1 MSLGNYLAK
10 SDGPY
15 SEIIY
20 DFFPE
25 EIQQLT
31 TLLKENGYVK
41 HMSFINENLEDIQ
54 KYISLSPSQRK
65 QKKWK
70 NHPNSLWIRFSALQ
84 LSAATVK
91 LVSDIHPISYIVDG
105 GSYRE
110 FHSVIASGVSTLL
123 LSHPFTY
130 YPFSEKNP
138 FFKDNI

>member
-1 MSLGNYLAK
+1 MSLGNYLSK

-15 SEIIY
+15 SEIFY
-20 DFFPE
+20 DFLPE
-25 EIQQLT
+25 EIQKLAVI
-31 TLLKENGYVK
+31 LKENGYVK
-41 HMSFINENLEDIQ
+41 HMSFINENLDDIQ
-54 KYISLSPSQRK
+54 KYISLSPSQRQ

-91 LVSDIHPISYIVDG
+91 LVSGIYPISYIVDG

-110 FHSVIASGVSTLL
+110 FHSIVANGLSVLL

-130 YPFSEKNP
+130 YPFSDKNP
-138 FFKDNI
+138 FFKDDV